1 MIWLSPSSVFERSA
15 ALCTVSDIVS
25 KGVRLSVLTAV
36 CKKYGFKDIVT
47 AHDGL
52 EALEKMQQQHFHLVL
67 SDIWMP
73 NMDGF
78 GLVEKIRQDE
88 SLKDIPVFAIT
99 ADASSINDDR
109 AKLFSSIVLKPISTA
124 KLQEIV
130 EKVFG

>member
-1 MIWLSPSSVFERSA
+1 MNLR
-15 ALCTVSDIVS
+15 
-25 KGVRLSVLTAV
+25 VLMAV
-36 CKKYGFKDIVT
+36 CKKFGFKEIVT
-47 AHDGL
+47 AHDGN
-52 EALEKMQQQHFHLVL
+52 EAWEKIQHHHFHLIL

-88 SLKDIPVFAIT
+88 PVKDIPVFAIT
-99 ADASSINDDR
+99 ADASSINDVR
-109 AKLFSSIVLKPISTA
+109 AKLFSSVILKPITSA